1 MRVST
6 PCCGNRRCVLSLVV
20 KRCKD
25 ARGRFLVRMINSL
38 AKTLKGRAIWQ
49 PRQAD
54 AVEGGSDVPAIQR
67 CRNSS
72 LIRSKPRNFTPSVR
86 ATLQRPRWDERC
98 RYLPIKGAD
107 DSRRYVRRGGP
118 GPLSESTLRR
128 RRRRKGTAVIHPK
141 KQGPRMLA
149 VIKAACR
156 APVIQTAC
164 CFVFPLWLPVYIFM
178 PASVEEDC
186 VLISSERE
194 RKGKKIKSSSWTFWV
209 ALA

>member
-1 MRVST
+1 MPRKEVQMFRAFTDAGTAPSLARDHATLPRVCT
-6 PCCGNRRCVLSLVV
+6 PRS
-20 KRCKD
+20 
-25 ARGRFLVRMINSL
+25 RGRGGM
-38 AKTLKGRAIWQ
+38 KG
-49 PRQAD
+49 AD
-54 AVEGGSDVPAIQR
+54 IS
-67 CRNSS
+67 
-72 LIRSKPRNFTPSVR
+72 
-86 ATLQRPRWDERC
+86 
-98 RYLPIKGAD
+98 PIKGAD

-194 RKGKKIKSSSWTFWV
+194 RKGKKK
-209 ALA
+209 